1 MAGLMAGRIMIVDDE
16 PALLTM
22 LRYNL
27 ERYDFEVTEA
37 ATGEQALELAMR
49 ALPDAIL
56 LDWMLPRMSGLD
68 VCRELRRLP
77 NTRHTPVIMLTARG
91 AETDCIQGLSVGAD
105 DFVVKPFS
113 IAELIAR
120 LRALLRRS
128 SREAPKDVMVYRDL
142 IVDVTA
148 RKVTR
153 AGSVLHLGPTEF
165 RLLTFLMQNPGRA
178 FSRTDILK
186 AVWGPGIFVEERTV
200 DVHVRLLRR
209 ALNAQGGPN
218 LIRTV
223 RTIGYALDTD

>member
-1 MAGLMAGRIMIVDDE
+1 MAGRIMIVDDE

-27 ERYDFEVTEA
+27 ERNDFEVTEA

-49 ALPDAIL
+49 SLPDAIL

-91 AETDCIQGLSVGAD
+91 TETDRIQGLSVGAD

-128 SREAPKDVMVYRDL
+128 LREAPKEVVSYRDL
-142 IVDVTA
+142 TVDLAA
-148 RKVTR
+148 RKATR
-153 AGSVLHLGPTEF
+153 AGCVLHLGPTEY

-178 FSRTDILK
+178 FSRADILK
-186 AVWGPGIFVEERTV
+186 AVWGPGLFVEERTV

-209 ALNAQGGPN
+209 ALNARGETN

-223 RTIGYALDTD
+223 RTIGYALDAD

>member
-1 MAGLMAGRIMIVDDE
+1 MPGRIMIVDDE

-27 ERYDFEVTEA
+27 ERHDFEVTEA
-37 ATGEQALELAMR
+37 TTGEQALELAIR
-49 ALPDAIL
+49 SPPDAIL

-77 NTRHTPVIMLTARG
+77 NTSHTPVIMLTARV
-91 AETDCIQGLSVGAD
+91 AEADRVQGLSVGAD
-105 DFVVKPFS
+105 DFVAKPFS

-128 SREAPKDVMVYRDL
+128 ARQAPKEVLSYRDL
-142 IVDVTA
+142 VLDIAA

-153 AGSVLHLGPTEF
+153 AGVVYHLGPTEF
-165 RLLTFLMQNPGRA
+165 RLLAFLMHDPGRA
-178 FSRTDILK
+178 FSRADILK
-186 AVWGPGIFVEERTV
+186 SVWGPSLYVEERTV
-200 DVHVRLLRR
+200 DVHIRLLRR
-209 ALNAQGGPN
+209 TLNAQGGAN

-223 RTIGYALDTD
+223 RTIGYALDGD

>member
-1 MAGLMAGRIMIVDDE
+1 MPGRIMIVDDE

-27 ERYDFEVTEA
+27 ERHDFEVTEA

-49 ALPDAIL
+49 SPPDAIL

-77 NTRHTPVIMLTARG
+77 NTSHTPVIMLTARV
-91 AETDCIQGLSVGAD
+91 AEADRVQGLSVGAD
-105 DFVVKPFS
+105 DFVAKPFS

-128 SREAPKDVMVYRDL
+128 ARQAPKEVLSYRDL
-142 IVDVTA
+142 VLDIAA

-153 AGSVLHLGPTEF
+153 AGVVYHLGPTEF
-165 RLLTFLMQNPGRA
+165 RLLAFLMHDPGRA
-178 FSRTDILK
+178 FSRADILK
-186 AVWGPGIFVEERTV
+186 SVWGPSLYVEERTV
-200 DVHVRLLRR
+200 DVHIRLLRR
-209 ALNAQGGPN
+209 TLNAQGGAN

-223 RTIGYALDTD
+223 RTIGYALDGD